1 MASLTTPTNTTTG
14 GTGAQQ
20 QNADE
25 AISEA
30 PAGEDDLGED
40 ESAFDEEGILFGDSE
55 LINATLLQLLNMLLP
70 CSLVGQTV
78 NKKLA
83 FIDANLLHSVFEYVI
98 LAVSLMSIFMCD
110 NC

>member
-30 PAGEDDLGED
+30 PAGEEDLGED

-55 LINATLLQLLNMLLP
+55 LINSIYTPAII
-70 CSLVGQTV
+70 
-78 NKKLA
+78 KHA
-83 FIDANLLHSVFEYVI
+83 I
-98 LAVSLMSIFMCD
+98 AVQSRGT
-110 NC
+110 NY